1 MRSYYTLCAHIRVP
15 SLPLKKDRYKPERN
29 GSPNVPLILQ
39 VRLALLRVF
48 LKPPERR
55 PHVADLVALLTAVD
69 AGPDQLISFHRNIS
83 LNLFKR
89 LIVSLIPPNVS
100 HVHRMIRNKRLMQ
113 QLGKVS
119 YETRCGSHST
129 IYSARS
135 HRNFIPV
142 QAILHAYCRAS
153 LEAVGSGLNCAVQR

>member
-39 VRLALLRVF
+39 VRLALLRAF

-55 PHVADLVALLTAVD
+55 QHVADLVALLRAVD

-113 QLGKVS
+113 QLG
-119 YETRCGSHST
+119 
-129 IYSARS
+129 IARLVTK
-135 HRNFIPV
+135 HAAVRIQRFIPPGHTV
-142 QAILHAYCRAS
+142 ILFPFRPFSMLIAGLHWRRLVRA
-153 LEAVGSGLNCAVQR
+153 

>member
-29 GSPNVPLILQ
+29 GSPNVPFT
-39 VRLALLRVF
+39 LLRAFV
-48 LKPPERR
+48 KPPERR
-55 PHVADLVALLTAVD
+55 QHVADLVDLLRAVD

-113 QLGKVS
+113 QLGISRLVTKHAAV
-119 YETRCGSHST
+119 R
-129 IYSARS
+129 IQR
-135 HRNFIPV
+135 FIPPGHTV
-142 QAILHAYCRAS
+142 ILFPFRPFSMLIAGLHWRRLVRA
-153 LEAVGSGLNCAVQR
+153 